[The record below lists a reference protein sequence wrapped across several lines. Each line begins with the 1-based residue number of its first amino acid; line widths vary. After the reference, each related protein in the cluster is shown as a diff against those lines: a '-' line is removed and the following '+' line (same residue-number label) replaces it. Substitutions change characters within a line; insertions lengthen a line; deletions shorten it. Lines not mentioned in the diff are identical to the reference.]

1 MEHITCKKAQRK
13 RISPSQIQ
21 MQDLFSVA
29 VIFQP
34 VTSLCNFLKLKFK
47 TNSHA
52 ATFTLPVCIPCQI
65 TGPLTD

>member
-1 MEHITCKKAQRK
+1 
-13 RISPSQIQ
+13 